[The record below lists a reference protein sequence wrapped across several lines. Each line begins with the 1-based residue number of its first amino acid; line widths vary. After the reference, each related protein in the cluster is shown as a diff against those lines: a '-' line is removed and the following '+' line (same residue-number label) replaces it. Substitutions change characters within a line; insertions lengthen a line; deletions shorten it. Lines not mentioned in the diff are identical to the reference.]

1 MDCKNLQYKHSAPKL
16 LLAGYEKD
24 RQKKGKQSVQL
35 ISLVFNRLPRQ
46 HEIDHSPNVGTDV
59 GTVSLSKNRDCAYR
73 LKRTNK
79 NDAFSQTTS
88 VFEVKRFDFLL
99 NQSNHAPN

>member
-46 HEIDHSPNVGTDV
+46 HEIMNG
-59 GTVSLSKNRDCAYR
+59 
-73 LKRTNK
+73 
-79 NDAFSQTTS
+79 
-88 VFEVKRFDFLL
+88 L
-99 NQSNHAPN
+99 NAENEL